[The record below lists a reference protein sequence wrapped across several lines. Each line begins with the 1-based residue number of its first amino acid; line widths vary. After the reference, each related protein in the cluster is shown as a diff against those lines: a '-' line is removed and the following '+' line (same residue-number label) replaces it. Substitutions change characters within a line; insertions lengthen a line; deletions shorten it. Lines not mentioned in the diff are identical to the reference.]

1 MSSQIIFEQPLN
13 ERVRT
18 FLRIEQLMQR
28 FEYHI
33 SGNNAWDTHSALIT
47 LLEIT
52 DLVARGDVKSE
63 LMKELK
69 RQIQNLEALKEIPE
83 IDQSH
88 LQHFINEH
96 RQHIDTL
103 YELSGH
109 PSEQIK
115 NNEFIKSIK
124 QRIVIPGGT
133 CDFDLPAYHYWLSQ
147 AADSRRSTL
156 EHWVSPFKKI
166 YETIN
171 ITMSLIRN
179 SASSEEKC
187 AERGFYQQQLETDQ
201 PYQLIRLQLPEDSP
215 FYAEISAGKHRFTVR
230 FLKLVDPQ
238 SRASQTQEDIV
249 FKLTCCG
256 L

>member
-28 FEYHI
+28 FEYYI

-88 LQHFINEH
+88 LQCFIDEH

-109 PSEQIK
+109 PSDQIK

-147 AADSRRSTL
+147 PTAKRHATL

-171 ITMSLIRN
+171 ITLSLIRD

-201 PYQLIRLQLPEDSP
+201 PYQLIRIQLPEDSP

-238 SRASQTQEDIV
+238 SRASQTQDDIV
-249 FKLTCCG
+249 FKLTCCA